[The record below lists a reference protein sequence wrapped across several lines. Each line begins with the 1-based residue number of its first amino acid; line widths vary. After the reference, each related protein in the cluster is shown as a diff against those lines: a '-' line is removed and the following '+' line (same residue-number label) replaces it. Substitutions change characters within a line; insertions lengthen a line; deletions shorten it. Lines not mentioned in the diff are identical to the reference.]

1 MSPAASED
9 RGLASLRSSDDDP
22 EPDLRLAAVL
32 LRRCSADR
40 RSRPDCWRWPNRKV
54 FAFLAGCV
62 RRDKN
67 LAGCS
72 RFHRADR
79 GMARR
84 PARSR
89 CCATS
94 HTSDKQCLRP
104 RFWGQESTSPS
115 ARQEL
120 ARVEFKQVWS
130 RGTCRFATDAGRTL
144 SRQRRNDIEI
154 AKLLQQFGRSGVP
167 L

>member
-1 MSPAASED
+1 MRSP
-9 RGLASLRSSDDDP
+9 DDDP
-22 EPDLRLAAVL
+22 EPDLRLAAVP

-84 PARSR
+84 PARSG

-94 HTSDKQCLRP
+94 HTSGKQSLRP
-104 RFWGQESTSPS
+104 RFSVRRVRLHLR
-115 ARQEL
+115 ARSL
-120 ARVEFKQVWS
+120 PGS
-130 RGTCRFATDAGRTL
+130 RLTRCGRGVTCRFATDARENAVAAAAERHRD
-144 SRQRRNDIEI
+144 RQVAAAIRPQWRASLICFTT
-154 AKLLQQFGRSGVP
+154 ARACP
-167 L
+167 C